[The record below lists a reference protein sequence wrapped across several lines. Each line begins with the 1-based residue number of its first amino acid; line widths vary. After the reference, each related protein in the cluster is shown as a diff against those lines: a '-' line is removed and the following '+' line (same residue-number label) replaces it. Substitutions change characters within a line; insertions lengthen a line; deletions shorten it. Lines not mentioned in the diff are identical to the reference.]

1 MAASDAGTRFAATVI
16 TMTVLAFII
25 LTSRL
30 AIRTCVVSNFGPD
43 DWFIIAAMVPWN
55 PIHLQDLVK

>member
-1 MAASDAGTRFAATVI
+1 
-16 TMTVLAFII
+16 MTVLAFII